1 MKKRKNNNLIKW
13 FRDEGALTLDGKV
26 YYAERTFLAHSA
38 VNWLRKRASDK
49 KLKGEELN
57 RYMEVIKLFLQKK
70 VDLKWEDDIISV
82 IVNEEEVSHNE
93 SNRVEA
99 TNGQ

>member
-1 MKKRKNNNLIKW
+1 MKQKKNSNLIKW

-26 YYAERTFLAHSA
+26 YHAERIFLAHSA
-38 VNWLRKRASDK
+38 VNWLRERASS
-49 KLKGEELN
+49 KLLTGDELK

>member
-1 MKKRKNNNLIKW
+1 MKKQKNSNLIKW
-13 FRDEGALTLDGKV
+13 FKDEGALTFEGNLCI
-26 YYAERTFLAHSA
+26 AEKAFLAHSA

-57 RYMEVIKLFLQKK
+57 GYMKVIKLFLQKK
-70 VDLKWEDDIISV
+70 VDLKWEGDIINV

-93 SNRVEA
+93 SDRMEI